1 MLRWFVF
8 GISIVV
14 FCEFTVSV
22 RTDMS
27 SLIPDKSGVVFLD
40 LFFHILIVFVDLKS
54 SVENTDGDPSAIAA
68 NIFPP
73 LKVIPPTS
81 ISAIS
86 IDS

>member
-1 MLRWFVF
+1 M
-8 GISIVV
+8 

-54 SVENTDGDPSAIAA
+54 SVENTDGTILVPSAA

-86 IDS
+86 IDSN